1 MPFTAAKLGAVQGS
15 VIVVGGWAGS
25 QIIEAVVFSL
35 SRCLARGNE
44 ADFQCLR
51 LDDHARDVAFD

>member
-15 VIVVGGWAGS
+15 VIVVGGWQEA
-25 QIIEAVVFSL
+25 IIEAVVFSL

-44 ADFQCLR
+44 ADFQCLS
-51 LDDHARDVAFD
+51 LDDHARNVAFD